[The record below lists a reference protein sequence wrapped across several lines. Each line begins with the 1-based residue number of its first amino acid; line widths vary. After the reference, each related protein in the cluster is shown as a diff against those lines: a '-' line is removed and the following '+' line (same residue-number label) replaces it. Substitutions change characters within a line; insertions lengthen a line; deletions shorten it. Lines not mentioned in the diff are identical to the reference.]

1 MYTYVFL
8 GMYFDIIIIMFLISA
23 FLFSARN
30 GI

>member
-1 MYTYVFL
+1 MYTYVLL
-8 GMYFDIIIIMFLISA
+8 GMYFDIIIMFLISA